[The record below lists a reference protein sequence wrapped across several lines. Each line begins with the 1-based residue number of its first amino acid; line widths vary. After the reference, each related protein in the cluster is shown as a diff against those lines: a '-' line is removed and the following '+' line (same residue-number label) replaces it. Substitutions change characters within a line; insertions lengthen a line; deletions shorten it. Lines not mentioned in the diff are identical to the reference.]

1 MSKVEEPIASDEPF
15 PPASNVRIIDDSEQD
30 TSALH
35 SGSAHI
41 AALLDRAG
49 DVEAPEHEGF
59 DEPVVVVHPRGDGS
73 GPERLKQETLNAL
86 ERAEKSHREALEH
99 SDECW
104 RVTHEA
110 EERFEAAAEEEA
122 AAVAVLELVREKRRS
137 AEREARR
144 ARHEAEAA
152 SERILVTSRALEDA
166 RHRAAR
172 R

>member
-15 PPASNVRIIDDSEQD
+15 PPASNVRIIDDSVQD
-30 TSALH
+30 ASTQH
-35 SGSAHI
+35 PGMAHI

-49 DVEAPEHEGF
+49 DVQAPAHEGL
-59 DEPVVVVHPRGDGS
+59 DEPGVVVHPRGEGS
-73 GPERLKQETLNAL
+73 GPKHLKQETRDAL
-86 ERAEKSHREALEH
+86 ERAERMHREALERA
-99 SDECW
+99 DECW
-104 RVTHEA
+104 RITHDA
-110 EERFEAAAEEEA
+110 EERFEAASEEEA

-144 ARHEAEAA
+144 SRHEAEAA
-152 SERILVTSRALEDA
+152 SERGLVTSRALEDA

>member
-1 MSKVEEPIASDEPF
+1 MSKVEEPITSDEPF
-15 PPASNVRIIDDSEQD
+15 PPASNVRIIDNSEQAA
-30 TSALH
+30 SPLH

-49 DVEAPEHEGF
+49 DVEAPAHESF
-59 DEPVVVVHPRGDGS
+59 EKPAVVVHPRGEGS
-73 GPERLKQETLNAL
+73 GPDRLKQDTHDAL
-86 ERAEKSHREALEH
+86 ERAERLHRDALER

-110 EERFEAAAEEEA
+110 EERFEAASEEEA
-122 AAVAVLELVREKRRS
+122 AAVAVLELVREKRRA

-152 SERILVTSRALEDA
+152 SERGLVTSRALEDA